1 MKNLLNTKNLKK
13 YSRQII
19 LKSIGPQG
27 QKKILTS
34 NVLLIGAGGLGC
46 PIADYL
52 SRAGV
57 GKIGIVDDDKVDI
70 SNLHRQSMYNHSDIN
85 KFKVD
90 ILKKRIV
97 KINPDIKL
105 KTYKTKIIKSN
116 IQKIVKQYDII
127 VDGSDNFE
135 TKFLLNQYSLINK
148 KKLIIGAIG
157 KFDGHIFSF
166 DFKRKNT
173 PCLKCFYQ
181 SIPADKTLN
190 CETEGV
196 IGPIAGLVGSLQ
208 AFEVMRNILDI
219 GSSLAGKILILNLLS
234 YNFRTAKFTKKNKCI
249 CKKY

>member
-1 MKNLLNTKNLKK
+1 MKNLLDIKNLKK

-19 LKSIGPQG
+19 LKSIGPLG

-34 NVLLIGAGGLGC
+34 NVLLVGAGGLGC

-52 SRAGV
+52 SRAG
-57 GKIGIVDDDKVDI
+57 IGEMGVVDDDKVDL
-70 SNLHRQSMYNHSDIN
+70 SNLHRQSMYNHDDIN

-90 ILKKRIV
+90 VLKKRIAKV
-97 KINPDIKL
+97 NPDTKL

-116 IQKIVKQYDII
+116 IQKIIEHYDII

-135 TKFLLNQYSLINK
+135 TKFLLNKFSLINK

-166 DFKRKNT
+166 DFKKKNI
-173 PCLKCFYQ
+173 PCLNCFYQ
-181 SIPADKTLN
+181 SKPSDKNLN

-196 IGPIAGLVGSLQ
+196 IGPVAGLVGSIQ
-208 AFEVMRNILDI
+208 AFEAIRNILGI
-219 GSSLAGKILILNLLS
+219 GSNLTGKILILNLLS
-234 YNFRTAKFTKKNKCI
+234 YNFRLAQFTKKNKCI
-249 CKKY
+249 CEKY

>member
-19 LKSIGPQG
+19 LKSIGPIG
-27 QKKILTS
+27 QKKILNS

-52 SRAGV
+52 ARAG
-57 GKIGIVDDDKVDI
+57 IGEIGVVDDDKVDI
-70 SNLHRQSMYNHSDIN
+70 SNLHRQSMYNHNDIN

-90 ILKKRIV
+90 ILKKKLAR
-97 KINPDIKL
+97 INPDMKL
-105 KTYKTKIIKSN
+105 KTYKTKIIKAN
-116 IQKIVKQYDII
+116 VKKFINQYDII

-135 TKFLLNQYSLINK
+135 TKFLLNKFALINK

-166 DFKRKNT
+166 DFKKKNM
-173 PCLKCFYQ
+173 PCLECFYQ
-181 SIPADKTLN
+181 SLPSDKTLN

-196 IGPIAGLVGSLQ
+196 IGPIAGLVGSIQ
-208 AFEVMRNILDI
+208 AFEVIKNIVDI

-234 YNFRTAKFTKKNKCI
+234 YNFRTAKFTKKNKCL